1 MFLFFDSFCRAAKV
15 EISIEAALGI
25 SAQAADVNPV
35 MVVKT
40 AASPDTIKFLVM
52 TTAPDELKPDPE
64 TRRQLTLLPG
74 QTEAVLSPGETDEE
88 PLHYLLYQQTPQG
101 MRTVGDIYR
110 APGQTI
116 TIDLSADPATVSGS
130 PLMDNINAA
139 RQSIAPA
146 MKAISEA
153 VKARDEEAYHKAVEQ
168 TRKGAAD
175 FIRNNPSNPGSI
187 ELMNILSSDQM
198 DVAEMIKP
206 EAKEDI
212 NGPMYDYYMSRF
224 KAAQQRK
231 IQAEKVAPGK
241 PAPDFSLP
249 DPTGK
254 MVSLSSLKG
263 KYVMLD
269 FWGSWC
275 GWCIKGIPQMKE
287 QYERLKDKVYFVSI
301 ACNDSKQAWT
311 AALEKYNMPWI
322 QLWSDPDIL
331 ATESVMTLYAVEG
344 FPTKFIIGPDGNI
357 VNKVVGE
364 DPSFYDLF
372 DNLK

>member
-1 MFLFFDSFCRAAKV
+1 MKIFAIAAAV
-15 EISIEAALGI
+15 AAALGI

-153 VKARDEEAYHKAVEQ
+153 VKVRDEEAYHKAVEQ

>member
-1 MFLFFDSFCRAAKV
+1 MKIFAIAAAV
-15 EISIEAALGI
+15 AAALGI

-146 MKAISEA
+146 MKAISAA

-168 TRKGAAD
+168 TRNGAAD

-301 ACNDSKQAWT
+301 ACNDSRQAWT
-311 AALEKYNMPWI
+311 TALEKYNMPWI